1 MENLDLPLLMQA
13 ISQRWEIPKDVR
25 VAAVRVLTKLM
36 LDNKSNSRD
45 RNRAIETLLKME
57 AQNQADEH
65 TAALQSD
72 RNRFLEVAQQL
83 GIDADFRL
91 VGQESADAS
100 VGGVDGPDG
109 PEQAG
114 IERHR
119 TQADDEEQSG

>member
-91 VGQESADAS
+91 VGQEPAS
-100 VGGVDGPDG
+100 SSDSRIDGREDFEPDTG
-109 PEQAG
+109 PGYRA
-114 IERHR
+114 
-119 TQADDEEQSG
+119 QADDAEQGG